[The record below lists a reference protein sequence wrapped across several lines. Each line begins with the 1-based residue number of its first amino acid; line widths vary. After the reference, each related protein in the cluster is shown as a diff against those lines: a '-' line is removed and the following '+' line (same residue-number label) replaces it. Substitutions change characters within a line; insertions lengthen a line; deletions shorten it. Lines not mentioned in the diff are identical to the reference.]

1 MYATHLGAVKFLENL
16 SERVKKN
23 HLSLLYA
30 LLNPELVFM
39 RRTCVFNKNLFNKRV
54 LQASFLISPPKI
66 AYNKRKQLKT
76 IRHTCIQ

>member
-1 MYATHLGAVKFLENL
+1 MCEPLLLSNFLIILFALRIMYATHLGAVKFLENL

-39 RRTCVFNKNLFNKRV
+39 RRTCVFN
-54 LQASFLISPPKI
+54 
-66 AYNKRKQLKT
+66 
-76 IRHTCIQ
+76 